1 MGTTPGLAGE
11 ILAVY
16 AFWHRRYDIFGDSLW
31 RILSGTVG
39 SQSDAFFTAGYAVG
53 FVCNYFL
60 TTFFTFRSKPSSRNA
75 VGFGFSHLL
84 NYLLEV
90 GLLNLFLWIGFGEF
104 LAPILVL
111 IVVVPINFLILH
123 FVYTYKNKQ

>member
-39 SQSDAFFTAGYAVG
+39 GQFDAVTIF
-53 FVCNYFL
+53 
-60 TTFFTFRSKPSSRNA
+60 
-75 VGFGFSHLL
+75 
-84 NYLLEV
+84 
-90 GLLNLFLWIGFGEF
+90 
-104 LAPILVL
+104 
-111 IVVVPINFLILH
+111 
-123 FVYTYKNKQ
+123 

>member
-39 SQSDAFFTAGYAVG
+39 GQSDAFFYWQVM
-53 FVCNYFL
+53 
-60 TTFFTFRSKPSSRNA
+60 RSDLS
-75 VGFGFSHLL
+75 VTIF
-84 NYLLEV
+84 
-90 GLLNLFLWIGFGEF
+90 
-104 LAPILVL
+104 
-111 IVVVPINFLILH
+111 
-123 FVYTYKNKQ
+123 

>member
-39 SQSDAFFTAGYAVG
+39 GQSDAFLRQVM
-53 FVCNYFL
+53 
-60 TTFFTFRSKPSSRNA
+60 RSDLS
-75 VGFGFSHLL
+75 VTIF
-84 NYLLEV
+84 
-90 GLLNLFLWIGFGEF
+90 
-104 LAPILVL
+104 
-111 IVVVPINFLILH
+111 
-123 FVYTYKNKQ
+123 